1 MSTNKVTDMLPGPQS
16 YTSDQHGWVSVLR
29 MQGEDPQTVFL
40 PMTVLVPSLP
50 QCIFYFPTPFCL
62 FLISLPPLILL

>member
-40 PMTVLVPSLP
+40 PMTVSLSP
-50 QCIFYFPTPFCL
+50 PFPNAFSIF
-62 FLISLPPLILL
+62 LPPFASF